1 MRLSQL
7 LITRSA
13 SASNDDNDLLERA
26 GYTHRLADGLY
37 TLLPLGHRVLQRIS
51 AIVREELDRAG
62 AQEVAMP
69 LLQPASLWERRA
81 GVFGPQ
87 LFRVEGENDERL
99 VLAPTHEEVAT
110 IVASA
115 CIHESRDLPRILYQI
130 QPRFRDQDAGSRS
143 GLMRTREFVMADAY
157 SFHAGRES
165 LDETYTAIKNALCAV
180 LERCG
185 VRIQIVPAGSG
196 AMGGEESEELLAS
209 FPRAANTMALQCEK
223 CGYAASLEIAECAHS
238 DSTEDVLPLEEIPVP
253 DSLAPARRLT
263 GLPFIAAGRVGLAVM
278 PANRVLNPAKFAGAL
293 SGHGFNIADCHV
305 ASAAEL
311 ANLGGTYDWISIVRT
326 PPAVFVIADESVRA
340 GANFVL
346 PSPRGGYFLKNVNGA
361 RDFRV
366 DAFADISFAA
376 EGDACVRCGKQLNA
390 IRGTEAGHIFKLGH
404 RYSAAFEMGCYGL
417 GVTRLMQTIVEQNR
431 DSRGIVWPKTVAP
444 YIAIIVPGN
453 VHLAEQLYSSCKEL
467 EILLDDSDAT
477 TEEKLR
483 RADLLG
489 MPFQITVPED
499 GSVVEIRE
507 RLSTE
512 IHHVHAS
519 DVPAFLHDSV
529 PPGRTV

>member
-13 SASNDDNDLLERA
+13 TNDDNDLLERA

-69 LLQPASLWERRA
+69 LLQPESLWDARASL
-81 GVFGPQ
+81 FGPQ
-87 LFRVEGENDERL
+87 LFRVKAENDERL

-115 CIHESRDLPRILYQI
+115 CIHDSRDLPRVLYQI

-165 LDETYTAIKNALCAV
+165 LDQTYTAIRDAFCAI
-180 LERCG
+180 LARCG
-185 VRIQIVPAGSG
+185 VQIQIVRAGSG

-209 FPRAANTMALQCEK
+209 FPRAANTMALQCEE
-223 CGYAASLEIAECAHS
+223 CGYAASLEIAECAQS
-238 DSTEDVLPLEEIPVP
+238 DSTEEVLPLEEIPVP
-253 DSLAPARRLT
+253 DSLAPARRLM

-278 PANRVLNPAKFAGAL
+278 PANRVLNPSKFAGAL
-293 SGHGFNIADCHV
+293 SGHGINSADCHV

-326 PPAVFVIADESVRA
+326 PPSFFVIADESVRA

-346 PSPRGGYFLKNVNGA
+346 PSPRTGHFLKNVNGA

-366 DAFADISFAA
+366 DAFAGISFAS
-376 EGDACVRCGKQLNA
+376 EGDACVRCGKRLNA
-390 IRGTEAGHIFKLGH
+390 IRGTEVGHIFKLGN

-431 DSRGIVWPKTVAP
+431 DARGIVWPKAVAP
-444 YIAIIVPGN
+444 YVAVIVPVN
-453 VHLAEQLYSSCKEL
+453 VHFAEQLYRSCTEL
-467 EILLDDSDAT
+467 EILLDDSDAEL
-477 TEEKLR
+477 EEKIR

-489 MPFQITVPED
+489 MPFQIIVPAD
-499 GSVVEIRE
+499 GSDVEIRD
-507 RLSTE
+507 RLSTK
-512 IHHVHAS
+512 IHRVHSSNVA
-519 DVPAFLHDSV
+519 AFLHDLV
-529 PPGRTV
+529 PPYSRPV